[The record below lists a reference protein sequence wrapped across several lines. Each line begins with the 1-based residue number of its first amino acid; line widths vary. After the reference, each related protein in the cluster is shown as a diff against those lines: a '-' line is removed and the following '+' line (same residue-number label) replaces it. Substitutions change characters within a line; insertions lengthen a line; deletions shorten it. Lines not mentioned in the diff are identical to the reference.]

1 MKCRTPEAA
10 EGPPGV
16 LLVFKAP
23 ISAKKY
29 KNMRFCYVKS
39 LYFRYIS
46 KIKKFRTKNPGLG
59 SFLYGIHC
67 FEALYTKLTLQLQQ
81 GKRSLARK

>member
-16 LLVFKAP
+16 LLVFKTP

-46 KIKKFRTKNPGLG
+46 KIKKFRTKIPDLG
-59 SFLYGIHC
+59 TFFVRNSSFLDYLHQTN
-67 FEALYTKLTLQLQQ
+67 FPV
-81 GKRSLARK
+81 SS